1 MGIFDIFS
9 NSDAQNA
16 AAAQTAGLTNAYSQ
30 LVPLL
35 NQGTQ
40 SLQSNYTAG
49 LQPFLQN
56 YNNAQGGVNQLDALL
71 GVAPSVMS
79 LQPSGSAAPGAPAT
93 GDAAASGAPTSNV
106 QTQAASLAGSGV
118 TPNGAAGATGG
129 ASPASSG
136 IQQTLQNLPGYQFAL
151 NQGAQNVMRN
161 QAATGQLNSGATNVD
176 LQNQAQGQA
185 SQNYFNYVN
194 ALQPYLASSNANA
207 QGIGNMYAGLGQG
220 INQNFN
226 TQGAAA
232 YGTQAGIGNAQ
243 AQADYTQLAQSGAL
257 FGGLMSLGGNALGA
271 YMKSDERAKDDI
283 EPVGEL
289 FDGQPVF
296 KYRYKGDRHHQIGL
310 MAQEVEKRD
319 RGAVLEFRGVK
330 HVNYDRA
337 TDLAAELGKFLKAA

>member
-16 AAAQTAGLTNAYSQ
+16 ANAQIAGLNNAYSQ

-40 SLQSNYTAG
+40 SLQSNYAAG

-56 YNNAQGGVNQLDALL
+56 YNNAQGGVSQLDALL

-79 LQPSGSAAPGAPAT
+79 LQPSGSAAPGAPAM
-93 GDAAASGAPTSNV
+93 GDAAAP
-106 QTQAASLAGSGV
+106 AA
-118 TPNGAAGATGG
+118 AAGAPASTAG
-129 ASPASSG
+129 ASPGGSAG
-136 IQQTLQNLPGYQFAL
+136 IQQTLANLPGYQFAL

-207 QGIGNMYAGLGQG
+207 QGIGGLYSGLGNA
-220 INQNFN
+220 INQNYN

-243 AQADYTQLAQSGAL
+243 ANMYNTELAQSGAL
-257 FGGLMSLGGNALGA
+257 FGGLTSLAGNALGA

-289 FDGQPVF
+289 YDGQPVF